1 MKLIRFLTVSY
12 ISSLLII
19 SLISLLSGCAV
30 ISSPPSRT
38 SSIVPAPNPND
49 PCNTEVQAFKETA
62 DYLEQPLITQEDYT
76 TLLGATTSAVF
87 TVMRGGSASSL
98 GSDLIGNLREAGT
111 SILSKKTT
119 DYLEQLKK
127 GTADRQQ
134 MLARINQ
141 DATNDSVK
149 LLELKRKV
157 TDLQLCRLGQIKNID
172 DRFKNQGKTAATS
185 NKARQEYEYVQT
197 LAKRDNQF
205 INQLVNNSDERV
217 TTYIEA
223 DYFVTT
229 GQAVRASELSMV
241 EEEPPVQVKEREKP
255 TRKHGMKVKDIPTKP
270 KVHPQKQLS
279 PGVQQVAKAQQQVRA
294 EQQKIQELEYT
305 IERKK
310 SGLPA

>member
-1 MKLIRFLTVSY
+1 MKLIRFFTVSY
-12 ISSLLII
+12 ISSLLIM
-19 SLISLLSGCAV
+19 SLISVLSGCAV
-30 ISSPPSRT
+30 ISPPSRT

-62 DYLEQPLITQEDYT
+62 DYLEQPLITREDYT
-76 TLLGATTSAVF
+76 TLLGATASTVF
-87 TVMRGGSASSL
+87 TAIKGGSTSGL
-98 GSDLIGNLREAGT
+98 GSDLIGTLRETGT
-111 SILSKKTT
+111 SILSKKTM

-134 MLARINQ
+134 MLVRINQ

-197 LAKRDNQF
+197 LTKRDNQF

-241 EEEPPVQVKEREKP
+241 EEEPPVQVERKKS
-255 TRKHGMKVKDIPTKP
+255 RKHDMKVKDIPTKP

-294 EQQKIQELEYT
+294 EQQKIQALEYT

-310 SGLPA
+310 TGLEA